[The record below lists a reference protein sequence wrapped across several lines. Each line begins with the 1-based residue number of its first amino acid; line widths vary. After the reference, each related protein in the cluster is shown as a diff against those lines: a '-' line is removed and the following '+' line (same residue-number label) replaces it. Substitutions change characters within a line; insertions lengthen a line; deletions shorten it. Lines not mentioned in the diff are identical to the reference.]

1 MILNGECS
9 ESCPV
14 LSGVPQGSVLGPLLF
29 LCYINDLPAKSSIKL
44 YADDALVYRRIH
56 SETDQNNLQE
66 DLHRL
71 AQWAAT
77 WQMSF
82 NVQKCMYLRI
92 TNKLHPYVYDYY
104 MNDLHIQQ
112 VEHAK
117 YLGII
122 IDKNLTWSEHV
133 KKVVNKA
140 NSVRGFLQRN
150 LTKCP
155 LPIKSSCYLSL
166 VRPILEYTCAIW
178 SPYYQCN
185 IHQVETVQRRAARY
199 VMNNFNSYASVSEM
213 IATLGWP
220 TLEQR
225 RKTLRTI
232 MMYKIVNNLVEIPTD
247 GILIPSELRLRG
259 HAKKFL
265 QPQCRVN
272 AYLYSFFPQGIK
284 LWNHLPQELTELE
297 NLTL

>member
-1 MILNGECS
+1 MLW
-9 ESCPV
+9 
-14 LSGVPQGSVLGPLLF
+14 
-29 LCYINDLPAKSSIKL
+29 
-44 YADDALVYRRIH
+44 RIH

-71 AQWAAT
+71 AQWVAT

-82 NVQKCMYLRI
+82 SVQKCMYLRI

-166 VRPILEYTCAIW
+166 VRPILEYACAIW

-185 IHQVETVQRRAARY
+185 INKVETVQRRAARY
-199 VMNNFNSYASVSEM
+199 VMNNFNSYANVSEM

-225 RKTLRTI
+225 RKTFRTI
-232 MMYKIVNNLVEIPTD
+232 MMYKIVNNLVEVPTD
-247 GILIPSELRLRG
+247 GILIPSELQLRG

-265 QPQCRVN
+265 QPQCSVN
-272 AYLYSFFPQGIK
+272 AYLYSFFSTSDQA
-284 LWNHLPQELTELE
+284 LE
-297 NLTL
+297 PSSSRIN